1 MNTAKKSK
9 TFVLDTSAILSGKPI
24 NFDNVKLVTT
34 QGVSD
39 ELKPGG
45 RDYREFQFLIEK
57 GLTICL
63 PSKNS
68 INKIRETSTETGD
81 VDRLSKTDI
90 EVLALAYEIKKEES
104 QEPIILTDDYS
115 IQNIADYLNIGYMSI
130 SQSGITKRFKWT
142 YRCRGCGKKFKD
154 NISICPICGA
164 DTKKIISSKNDI
176 KKRDT
181 K

>member
-1 MNTAKKSK
+1 MNTVKKSK
-9 TFVLDTSAILSGKPI
+9 TFILDTSAILSGKPI
-24 NFDNVKLVTT
+24 NFDNVNLVTT
-34 QGVSD
+34 QSVSD

-57 GLTICL
+57 GLTIRL

-68 INKIRETSTETGD
+68 IDKIKKTSTETGD
-81 VDRLSKTDI
+81 NGRLSKTDI
-90 EVLALAYEIKKEES
+90 EVLALAYEIKNEPD
-104 QEPIILTDDYS
+104 QEVFILTDDYS
-115 IQNIADYLNIGYMSI
+115 IQNIADHLNIEYLSI
-130 SQSGITKRFKWT
+130 SQTGITKRFKWT

-164 DTKKIISSKNDI
+164 DTKKIISSKKDI
-176 KKRDT
+176 IKRDT